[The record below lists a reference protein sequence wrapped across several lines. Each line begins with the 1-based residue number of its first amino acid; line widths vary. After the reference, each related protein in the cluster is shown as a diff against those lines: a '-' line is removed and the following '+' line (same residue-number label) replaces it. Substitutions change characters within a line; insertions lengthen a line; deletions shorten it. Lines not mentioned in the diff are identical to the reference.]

1 MGIRSVPFQHLVP
14 AETGIIASGVTTNAG
29 TWSPDVNIGAYL
41 GTKGVTY
48 PSDATGVLIAITNST
63 SGQNWAGVRKSGA
76 TVNHALQDQYALSTV
91 YVFIPCAPG
100 ESLQF
105 YAENITNIKF
115 YIVGIIDDSV
125 VWHQPS
131 SAFPFIMRQ
140 GTGNWDDRNIPTPLG
155 STLIFGWQALNPA
168 SRIRNNGET
177 HEPDPFDNFSTFKLP
192 FDNNIEIKSFTDMP
206 YVGYFQSGVD
216 QPAWRTVAFTPVKGA
231 WTKAPVAYPGKT
243 FVHITSDF
251 TGGNN
256 QLLFRPASGAGQ
268 SFNWGSIRNGKN
280 QWVMLDTN
288 GEFEYFASA
297 SATINNIWVDAIIGS
312 YSEGVAAV
320 TGPATIQ
327 AGVPFSI
334 TPSTF
339 GGPIVSVEV
348 EDAHGNVINIS
359 PSATSLTVPE
369 PTSGTDYV
377 LFGDVTITLYSATKN
392 ASFSSELLP
401 GPGMAVTTMDV
412 QFVGPGNIS
421 HGWPVPLTPGDQVY
435 YPTANATVV
444 YEDGRFSTNNTG
456 EWTIFAIYQDGFAES
471 AIIDAGSPPVTP
483 PAPSDKFL
491 TAGTLSASTLQAKFL
506 TVKFL

>member
-1 MGIRSVPFQHLVP
+1 MGIRTVPFQQLVP

-29 TWSPDVNIGAYL
+29 AWSPDVNIDTYL
-41 GTKGVTY
+41 TSKGVAY
-48 PSDATGVLIAITNST
+48 PSDATGVLIAIINST
-63 SGQNWAGVRKSGA
+63 SGQNWAGIRKSGA
-76 TVNHALQDQYALSTV
+76 AVNHALHDQYALSTSYIFV
-91 YVFIPCAPG
+91 PCAPG
-100 ESLQF
+100 EALQF

-115 YIVGIIDDSV
+115 YVVGIIDDSV
-125 VWHQPS
+125 AWYPPS
-131 SAFPFIMRQ
+131 SAFPFILRQ
-140 GTGNWDDRNIPTPLG
+140 GTGNWDDRNVPTPLG

-192 FDNNIEIKSFTDMP
+192 ADNNIEIKSFTDMP

-216 QPAWRTVAFTPVKGA
+216 QPAWRTVAFTPTKGV
-231 WTKAPVAYPGKT
+231 WTKAPVSYPGKA

-251 TGGNN
+251 TGGSN
-256 QLLFRPASGAGQ
+256 QLLFRPASGAAQ
-268 SFNWGSIRNGKN
+268 SFAWGTVRNGKN
-280 QWVMLDTN
+280 QWVMLDSA

-297 SATINNIWVDAIIGS
+297 SATINNIWVDAIVDN

-327 AGVPFSI
+327 AGVPFDIIS
-334 TPSTF
+334 STF

-348 EDAHGNVINIS
+348 EDELGNVINIT
-359 PSATSLTVPE
+359 PSATTLTVPE

-377 LFGDVTITLYSATKN
+377 LFGDLTITLYSATKQ
-392 ASFSSELLP
+392 ASFDSELLP
-401 GPGMAVTTMDV
+401 GAGMAVTPMGV
-412 QFVGPGNIS
+412 QHIGPGNIS
-421 HGWPVPLTPGDQVY
+421 HGWPVPLSDGDQVY

-456 EWTIFAIYQDGFAES
+456 EWTIFAIYQDGFTESS
-471 AIIDAGSPPVTP
+471 AISSEGDLPAVTNP
-483 PAPSDKFL
+483 KFL
-491 TAGTLSASTLQAKFL
+491 QSKALQSKFLEPKFL